1 MLHNSMI
8 FWRKPSPE
16 CIDAQIEELYNTL
29 LEFKKVDDL
38 FSPNFI
44 LSNSRRKGVISFEWD
59 ISAFKKRML
68 AHPVNKGN
76 VALGE
81 LGYSFAAIST
91 QEESNCIGFSA
102 TIGNQHRAFYDSLVV
117 NLPDA
122 LLERNNNEQIVQSL
136 FKNASVSFK
145 PFWGCITDVAML
157 RKCPELMSGNKPT
170 SVHWVNYWS
179 DTIVET
185 IGDRTV
191 RSVLSSNNITFDG
204 NIFAI
209 CGHPID
215 ISLNEDSLFV
225 EKINRKLKL

>member
-1 MLHNSMI
+1 ML
-8 FWRKPSPE
+8 
-16 CIDAQIEELYNTL
+16 
-29 LEFKKVDDL
+29 
-38 FSPNFI
+38 
-44 LSNSRRKGVISFEWD
+44 
-59 ISAFKKRML
+59 
-68 AHPVNKGN
+68 
-76 VALGE
+76 
-81 LGYSFAAIST
+81 
-91 QEESNCIGFSA
+91 
-102 TIGNQHRAFYDSLVV
+102 
-117 NLPDA
+117 
-122 LLERNNNEQIVQSL
+122 
-136 FKNASVSFK
+136 
-145 PFWGCITDVAML
+145 
-157 RKCPELMSGNKPT
+157 SGNKPT